1 MTSAKNTSTTVA
13 DAVAEYVAQ
22 EMHNRVSPWLQTR
35 EGVASAS
42 AAAVVCWIL
51 WALVSAPLFADV
63 LGAAVAVI
71 LVSIAARLWES
82 RTAPRA
88 PAFSLIRAPVDGG
101 VDVQHDPNAGFWRD
115 KQGFLWGYRI
125 WFAGTGCPKRR
136 VRPDTYLRLRAWC
149 DQSDLPVFVARAQQR
164 QWWWWRNAFY
174 WESGDYGP
182 EDLRALLVM
191 FERDDEQGFEWEL
204 GLRMAEPIP
213 EDVKRL
219 VFERDG
225 GRCLGCRSDELIQYD
240 HVVPSSMG
248 GDNEPDNIRLL
259 CAECNRRLRSPTLST
274 AALRVS

>member
-1 MTSAKNTSTTVA
+1 MTSAKHTSTTVA
-13 DAVAEYVAQ
+13 GAVAADVTQ
-22 EMHNRVSPWLQTR
+22 EIQNRVGPWLQTR
-35 EGVASAS
+35 EGVASVG
-42 AAAVVCWIL
+42 AAAVVFWIL
-51 WALVSAPLFADV
+51 WAGVSAPLFADV

-71 LVSIAARLWES
+71 VVAIAARLWES

-88 PAFSLIRAPVDGG
+88 PAFSLVRASVDGG
-101 VDVQHDPNAGFWRD
+101 VEVQHDPNAGFWRD

-125 WFAGTGCPKRR
+125 WFTGTGCPTRR

-149 DQSDLPVFVARAQQR
+149 DQGDLPVFVARAQQR

-191 FERDDEQGFEWEL
+191 FESQDEQGFEWEL

-213 EDVKRL
+213 EHVKRL
-219 VFERDG
+219 VFERDR
-225 GRCLGCRSDELIQYD
+225 GRCLACGSPELIQYD

-248 GDNEPDNIRLL
+248 GDNGPQNVRLL
-259 CAECNRRLRSPTLST
+259 CAECNRRLRS
-274 AALRVS
+274 AASSAAT